1 MSRHAAHASTD
12 PIRTSPKVTWG
23 TIVAGVLTILA
34 SAVAAIPQETWA
46 TLGDAGVPIGFA
58 PGGGAV
64 ALTAYLKRDPARDPL
79 PPQVFALADTGE
91 YASNLVPPPSR
102 SPPMASSSLR
112 ARPSPTTPLPA
123 PQTPT
128 TRSPA
133 CARRSAGPDPGT
145 NTAPSR
151 CSAGGG
157 RFVVSGGTER
167 AHWTAVTTMNLPFPW
182 CPPRPE
188 GPQ

>member
-91 YASNLVPPPSR
+91 YASNLVPPPEQI
-102 SPPMASSSLR
+102 
-112 ARPSPTTPLPA
+112 PSDGLVLTKGQAITDDPA
-123 PQTPT
+123 PSSTDPDDPVARL
-128 TRSPA
+128 RSQV
-133 CARRSAGPDPGT
+133 
-145 NTAPSR
+145 
-151 CSAGGG
+151 GG
-157 RFVVSGGTER
+157 S
-167 AHWTAVTTMNLPFPW
+167 
-182 CPPRPE
+182 
-188 GPQ
+188 